1 MMATQQTAR
10 EAERRF
16 AVRVRI
22 AVPAEGLG
30 SQLDQM
36 IAWLDANCG
45 PGFCAMSP
53 SGMSG
58 VVNNSLAIYFLD
70 PVLARAFVNRWCIGC
85 QIEVGLRVR
94 PASRFP
100 AMD

>member
-10 EAERRF
+10 VDERRF

-45 PGFCAMSP
+45 PGFWAMAP
-53 SGMSG
+53 SGASG
-58 VVNNSLAIYFLD
+58 VVNDAVAISFRNAE
-70 PVLARAFVNRWCIGC
+70 LARAFVNRWCIGVV
-85 QIEVGLRVR
+85 VGVR
-94 PASRFP
+94 SP
-100 AMD
+100 D

>member
-45 PGFCAMSP
+45 PGFWAMAP
-53 SGMSG
+53 SGASG
-58 VVNNSLAIYFLD
+58 VVNDAVAIYFRNAE
-70 PVLARAFVNRWCIGC
+70 LARAFVTCWCIGC
-85 QIEVGLRVR
+85 RIE
-94 PASRFP
+94 F
-100 AMD
+100 

>member
-45 PGFCAMSP
+45 PGFWAMAP
-53 SGMSG
+53 SGASG
-58 VVNNSLAIYFLD
+58 VVNDAVAIYFRNAE
-70 PVLARAFVNRWCIGC
+70 LARAFVNRWCIGFLV
-85 QIEVGLRVR
+85 E
-94 PASRFP
+94 
-100 AMD
+100 

>member
-10 EAERRF
+10 VDERRF

-45 PGFCAMSP
+45 PGFWAMAP
-53 SGMSG
+53 SGASG
-58 VVNNSLAIYFLD
+58 VVNDAVAIYFRNAE
-70 PVLARAFVNRWCIGC
+70 LARAFVNRWCIGFLV
-85 QIEVGLRVR
+85 E
-94 PASRFP
+94 
-100 AMD
+100 